1 MHFFA
6 RYHVTRTHRS
16 TLMTAAFANTDA
28 AFERI
33 GKTAFVLGVLE
44 ISTHLRRI
52 VFFSITQFL
61 IAMVRQNHFAR
72 IHFTNLGSGLE
83 NESGQ
88 SGSAVP
94 SRSESALWRKI
105 RSAANGYLFRV
116 PQGQRQFFLCARTL
130 RRCWQ
135 MPPS

>member
-44 ISTHLRRI
+44 ISTHLRRT
-52 VFFSITQFL
+52 VFSSIPQIL
-61 IAMVRQNHFAR
+61 IARIRKNHLAR
-72 IHFTNLGSGLE
+72 IHFPIWTPDLSKPSKPPTKFFANHLGH
-83 NESGQ
+83 NF
-88 SGSAVP
+88 A
-94 SRSESALWRKI
+94 
-105 RSAANGYLFRV
+105 
-116 PQGQRQFFLCARTL
+116 
-130 RRCWQ
+130 
-135 MPPS
+135 